1 MKQTNKLQKLFS
13 LLLAVAMTIMAY
25 TAVNV
30 ANAQSIPCEE
40 TALGAAFGC
49 GGLLGGDGT
58 INVESIVTLVF
69 RIVLYAAVL
78 WTVWNVVLA
87 GIKIAGAKEDA
98 DKRKE
103 GIQAVINAVIGL
115 VVALLAFG
123 IVTTVTRQ
131 IGANP
136 INITTT
142 PCTAPDKDTGV
153 TFTGFLVKDTTKT
166 CVYSNSAG
174 EIINSGCVGAIIG
187 DNGKPGPVEGCTP
200 PEKTKK

>member
-13 LLLAVAMTIMAY
+13 LLLAVAITVMAY
-25 TAVNV
+25 TALNV
-30 ANAQSIPCEE
+30 ASAQTTNPKCEE

-49 GGLLGGDGT
+49 SGLLTNGT
-58 INVESIVTLVF
+58 IDPSSIITLVF
-69 RIVLYAAVL
+69 RIILYAAVL

-131 IGANP
+131 IGGGDVE
-136 INITTT
+136 ISTSI
-142 PCTAPDKDTGV
+142 CTAKDIATKA
-153 TFTGFLVKDTTKT
+153 TFTGFYVKGSDKI
-166 CVYSNSAG
+166 CVLKDGSG
-174 EIINSGCVGAIIG
+174 KILRSGCVGATD
-187 DNGKPGPVEGCTP
+187 DNLNNCQAPSVGSPAQ
-200 PEKTKK
+200 